1 METEAEFV
9 ILLNLRSQTKSFT
22 GGVYSTEKEKK
33 NCLHKAL
40 NVHLSPRDVNCFVD
54 QQMIIKK
61 LLKSE
66 KNYPKQRKV
75 TGLCLFLLMPFIS
88 MYTSAHCMPMS
99 EITDGLCVC

>member
-22 GGVYSTEKEKK
+22 SRVYSTEKEKK

-40 NVHLSPRDVNCFVD
+40 NVHLSPRDVDCFVD

-66 KNYPKQRKV
+66 KNYPKQKKSDRAMFV
-75 TGLCLFLLMPFIS
+75 LAYAFYINVYFCPLHT
-88 MYTSAHCMPMS
+88 Y
-99 EITDGLCVC
+99 E

>member
-22 GGVYSTEKEKK
+22 SGVYSTEKEKK

-40 NVHLSPRDVNCFVD
+40 NVHLSPRDVDCFVD

-66 KNYPKQRKV
+66 KNYPKQKKV

-88 MYTSAHCMPMS
+88 MYTSAHCIPMS
-99 EITDGLCVC
+99 EITDGLCMC